1 MNHATRAGN
10 SVLRFL
16 WRKGFKEPA
25 AIKGWSWTITL
36 WVCVLAGFNLIALLV
51 ATKQPFV
58 THLAVFLV
66 ALWVMRWLSNR
77 KKSPGK
83 PLPYRRKR

>member
-1 MNHATRAGN
+1 MNHASRIAN
-10 SVLRFL
+10 SALRWV

-36 WVCVLAGFNLIALLV
+36 WVCILAGFNLIALLV
-51 ATKQPFV
+51 ATKQPFA

-66 ALWVMRWLSNR
+66 ALWVMRWLSGR